1 MTKTITYLLT
11 NLITGD
17 SYVGVT
23 SDRLGLKQR
32 CAHHKARAKKG
43 DHNHL
48 PLYKNINE
56 HGWNNFY
63 CQTLCEGDDEK
74 FMVWLL
80 QPTLNQCWNGRVA
93 PDNVKQASR
102 DANSK
107 PVRCLETGVV
117 YPSATEAGL
126 ALGKPKGF
134 SAISNNLKGKSET
147 AYGFTWR
154 YTS

>member
-1 MTKTITYLLT
+1 MKKTYLLT

-17 SYVGVT
+17 AYVGVT
-23 SDRLGLKQR
+23 ADKLGLKQR

-56 HGWNNFY
+56 HGWDNFY
-63 CQTLCEGDDEK
+63 CQSLCEGDDEK

-80 QPTLNQCWNGRVA
+80 QPTLNQLWQDDWMT
-93 PDNVKQASR
+93 PDEVRQKISAGVG
-102 DANSK
+102 K
-107 PVRCLETGVV
+107 PVRCEETGVV
-117 YPSATEAGL
+117 YGSATEAGE

-147 AYGFTWR
+147 AYGYHWT
-154 YTS
+154 YA